1 MTAEE
6 LVRRIERDAVKRR
19 ISGRLEEWEDLM
31 HVAATVKRYAA
42 TAAEEAEQHDL

>member
-1 MTAEE
+1 MTIVE
-6 LVRRIERDAVKRR
+6 LVRRIERDAVRHS

-42 TAAEEAEQHDL
+42 TAAEEAGR